1 MASVTLSGN
10 SAASGGGISNG
21 RGLVFTVHDSIVAG
35 NLGTT
40 GQPDCLGSFTSS
52 GYNLESAA
60 DCAFSSAGDKQG
72 SNPQL
77 LPLAA
82 NGGPTNTMAL
92 NPGSPAIDAGDP
104 ACPPPGTDQR
114 GVNRPQGA
122 RCDIGALEAVSAA
135 TVSLPAPPVTGHPP
149 DTQADWLRVV
159 ALAGILAVMVLISVT
174 IAVRS

>member
-1 MASVTLSGN
+1 MNVVGSGPTATATYRIDLGSAVEANSGLFSVNVPAG
-10 SAASGGGISNG
+10 AVKDA
-21 RGLVFTVHDSIVAG
+21 AG
-35 NLGTT
+35 NLGTS
-40 GQPDCLGSFTSS
+40 GQSDCLGSFTSS

-60 DCAFSSAGDKQG
+60 DCAFRSAGDKQG

-92 NPGSPAIDAGDP
+92 NSGSPAIDTGDP

-122 RCDIGALEAVSAA
+122 RCDIGAYE
-135 TVSLPAPPVTGHPP
+135 
-149 DTQADWLRVV
+149 R
-159 ALAGILAVMVLISVT
+159 SVPKT
-174 IAVRS
+174 KTKKGKAKPKKP